1 MGLGGVGAPRLGGA
15 DTPAVEPAGSPGAT
29 RQTEAV
35 TARIPDRRVLEGRFV
50 RLEPFR
56 SDHLPGLWTALGH
69 PAVFAGGYGGGPAG
83 LPADEAAF
91 AAWAPA
97 YFPHERGNTY
107 VVHLTGGPHG
117 GEIVGASSLADFD
130 LPRERA
136 HLGWTGYDPRVWGT
150 QVNLETKRLILGEA
164 FDAGFGRVKLQA
176 DSRNT
181 RSREAIARLGATFE
195 GIRRRDAL
203 RADGSWRD
211 AAIFSIL
218 ADEWPAVRDG
228 IDTRLARWGDR
239 PVLFRTPPA

>member
-1 MGLGGVGAPRLGGA
+1 M
-15 DTPAVEPAGSPGAT
+15 S
-29 RQTEAV
+29 
-35 TARIPDRRVLEGRFV
+35 ARIPERRDLVGRFV

-56 SDHLPGLWTALGH
+56 PDHLPGLWRALGH
-69 PAVFAGGYGGGPAG
+69 ASVFAGGYGGGAAG

-91 AAWAPA
+91 AEWAPR

-107 VVHLTGGPHG
+107 VIHLVGGPHD

-130 LPRERA
+130 VPRERA

-150 QVNLETKRLILGEA
+150 QVNVEAKRLILGEA

-176 DSRNT
+176 DARNE
-181 RSREAIARLGATFE
+181 RSRAAIARLGATFE
-195 GIRRRDAL
+195 GIVRRDQL
-203 RADGSWRD
+203 RADGTWRD

-218 ADEWPAVRDG
+218 VDEWPAVRAGLDK
-228 IDTRLARWGDR
+228 RLEHWGDR